1 MLKLRIVLQKM
12 TMYVMT
18 MVLLSG
24 MPLVVRAEEPATYTY
39 DASSQRWNTDKW
51 VYNSATGVYIPA
63 STQGTTSPPPPSSE
77 STVQED
83 QTASVDSNATVLDHQ
98 NASQDTN
105 VKNSATI
112 DNTLNSGSVSG
123 GANVATNLKAG
134 DAASGNADA
143 NTTTINSIHSSMDG
157 ETQGVAHFT
166 TNIYGDVVGDITI
179 GPAVDNAT
187 IDRSIAIN
195 SNTNVSNDDAITNNM
210 NIGAASGDANV
221 KGNNSAGS
229 AKSGNANAVANVL
242 NLINTIIAANKSFV
256 GTINIYGNLNGDIL
270 VSPDFI
276 PQLLASNGDNRVNI
290 STSVTSD
297 TNVND
302 DQSIINNIMLQATSG
317 NANVKD
323 NNGAGSAKTGTANT
337 NLTVLNLTGHAID
350 AKKCLLVFVNVLG
363 KWVGMIVDAPGATAA
378 AFGSGVINDNLSVNS
393 SDNLSNKARITNNL
407 NLLARSGDANVEDNT
422 SAGDATTGD
431 ATASANIANISTST
445 FKLSDWFGILFINV
459 FGTWVGSFGVDTAA
473 GTLVP
478 LSGMA
483 VSQGTNNGPPNIR
496 LGFQPGAQQLPNI
509 DMTALEKITNGDD
522 SLKSRAVALLS
533 NPTSHGTPGAPL
545 SLAYNNKSSS
555 NDPLASIVTT
565 GGLALAGISGG
576 MTMIRRRRT
585 ATNEQGIRHL
595 SGLAIPR

>member
-1 MLKLRIVLQKM
+1 MHTAKSVFYKLTLYFMSIMLLG
-12 TMYVMT
+12 
-18 MVLLSG
+18 G
-24 MPLVVRAEEPATYTY
+24 MPMIARAEEPATYTY
-39 DASSQRWNTDKW
+39 DGTNQRWNTDKW
-51 VYNSATGVYIPA
+51 VYDPVTKVYIPA
-63 STQGTTSPPPPSSE
+63 STSETTAPPAASSDAPANGADGN
-77 STVQED
+77 VP
-83 QTASVDSNATVLDHQ
+83 ASNATVVDHQ
-98 NASQDTN
+98 NANQDTN
-105 VKNSATI
+105 ANNSATI
-112 DNTLNSGSVSG
+112 DNTLNSGSLSG
-123 GANVATNLKAG
+123 GANVASNLKAG

-143 NTTTINSIHSSMDG
+143 NTTTVNSIHSSMDG
-157 ETQGVAHFT
+157 DTQGVAHFT
-166 TNIYGDVVGDITI
+166 TNIYGDVVGDIMI
-179 GPAVDNAT
+179 GPAIDNAT
-187 IDRSIAIN
+187 IDRSININ

-210 NIGAASGDANV
+210 NIGAVSGDANV

-302 DQSIINNIMLQATSG
+302 DQSIINNIRLQATSG

-323 NNGAGSAKTGTANT
+323 NTGAGSATTGTANT

-378 AFGSGVINDNLSVNS
+378 AFGSNVINDTVTVNS
-393 SDNLSNKARITNNL
+393 HDNLTNKARITNNL
-407 NLLARSGDANVEDNT
+407 NLLAKSGDANVHDNT

-478 LSGMA
+478 LSGMSLSTGQA
-483 VSQGTNNGPPNIR
+483 DIGSPNIR
-496 LGFQPGAQQLPNI
+496 LGFHPNGQTLPTI
-509 DMTALEKITNGDD
+509 DYAALEKLTNGDE
-522 SLKSRAVALLS
+522 SLKRQAIGLLS
-533 NPTSHGTPGAPL
+533 NPNQTPTPGAPL
-545 SLAYNNKSSS
+545 SASYNNGT
-555 NDPLASIVTT
+555 DPLASIATT
-565 GGLALAGISGG
+565 GGFAIAGISGA
-576 MTMIRRRRT
+576 MMLLRRRRRV
-585 ATNEQGIRHL
+585 ANEHAAARFL
-595 SGLAIPR
+595 TGLALPS